1 MAGTSPARRRRL
13 ATSLPVA
20 WRRLIVSSCISIVRL
35 PPARS
40 YEQRRHGLFVVDAAD
55 RLTEQRRDGQHG
67 DARRELRGGHDDR
80 VGHDDLFE
88 RRRGDP
94 LHRGA
99 RQDRVDAAREAA
111 PPALARGG
119 TRGWTLRSWRA

>member
-55 RLTEQRRDGQHG
+55 RLAEERRHGQHR
-67 DARRELRGGHDDR
+67 DTRRALLRGQEDR

-88 RRRGDP
+88 RRIGDP
-94 LHRGA
+94 LHRRA
-99 RQDRVDAAREAA
+99 RQDRVYAASEAA
-111 PPALARGG
+111 PRALA
-119 TRGWTLRSWRA
+119 LERAHGL

>member
-80 VGHDDLFE
+80 VGHDDPLE
-88 RRRGDP
+88 GGRGGPPPPRAPQGRGDTP
-94 LHRGA
+94 
-99 RQDRVDAAREAA
+99 
-111 PPALARGG
+111 
-119 TRGWTLRSWRA
+119 

>member
-67 DARRELRGGHDDR
+67 DARRELRGGEGGRGGRR
-80 VGHDDLFE
+80 VLFR
-88 RRRGDP
+88 RRRG
-94 LHRGA
+94 RE
-99 RQDRVDAAREAA
+99 RVRE
-111 PPALARGG
+111 RKE
-119 TRGWTLRSWRA
+119 